1 MTERDSSV
9 VPARPVLAT
18 ELDLL
23 VPDIDGPGL
32 GPATAFFLGLSGRH
46 AGMLFRVGAG
56 ESSLG
61 RTSRSL
67 VSFDEKAVSQRHAQ
81 VVHAGGRT
89 VIVDLGSTNGTFVN
103 NRRID
108 APVELHAGDVVRI
121 GKTSLGFLTDA
132 SDAQQHTRALA
143 TSSGGLV
150 RFSPAQAVS
159 PYTSAASRSIVAVP
173 DALQTTGE
181 EPNPLDQ
188 LLDRAAVAWKF
199 VQRYWRWALAGAII
213 GGMLGGA
220 TVLVSPP
227 KAVARCRIFL
237 KHQGSDDAHGP
248 YAARGGEY
256 FRFAIENFT
265 STDLIRETLRK
276 LKREVTVSSVG
287 AVENSLVLVSEFEG
301 MYQGSFYHID
311 LDFAERFLAEHLHT
325 YLEREIQKSIRV
337 AAEEVALVQ
346 KQYQETEQQL
356 VRIEGELR
364 EFKEQHLAGLP
375 EHAGAQLESRAG
387 LESRAL
393 DLRAQLQRSTQEL
406 ALAEREYAA
415 ANPLA
420 SDRIQSAAPY
430 AAALASVRQKIAAA
444 KARGLT
450 ESHPEMVQLKAE
462 EQGLLDLEKETIAKE
477 TSSEER
483 RANRELTALA
493 SRVGQLQVAVTS
505 TKTELGLVEGRLA
518 EMAGIAAALPAVE
531 QRYSDLSRQ
540 HETTQSL
547 HEHLH
552 EQLKARQL
560 KLEFE
565 RANAAGRYDLV
576 SPPSAL
582 PVSKARV
589 AGTRTGIGAAAGIG
603 VAAVLAAL
611 HWLMGYARGRRFA
624 PMAPSN
630 IE

>member
-23 VPDIDGPGL
+23 VPDIDGPGP

-132 SDAQQHTRALA
+132 SDVQQHTRALA

-159 PYTSAASRSIVAVP
+159 PYTSASSRSIVA
-173 DALQTTGE
+173 ASATLQTTGE

-188 LLDRAAVAWKF
+188 LLDRAAVAWTL
-199 VQRYWRWALAGAII
+199 VRRYWLWALAGALV
-213 GGMLGGA
+213 GGTLGGT
-220 TVLVSPP
+220 TVLASPP
-227 KAVARCRIFL
+227 KAVAQCRIFL
-237 KHQGSDDAHGP
+237 KHRGSDEGGGP

-256 FRFAIENFT
+256 FRFAIENF
-265 STDLIRETLRK
+265 SSSDLVKETLRK
-276 LKREVTVSSVG
+276 LGQAPSAANVR
-287 AVENSLVLVSEFEG
+287 AVEGSLLLIAEFDG

-311 LDFAERFLAEHLHT
+311 PDYAERFLAEHLHT

-346 KQYQETEQQL
+346 KQYSEAEREL

-375 EHAGAQLESRAG
+375 EHAASQLESRSS
-387 LESRAL
+387 LEARAL
-393 DLRAQLQRSTQEL
+393 ELRASLQRFAQEL

-430 AAALASVRQKIAAA
+430 AGALAGVRQKIASAR
-444 KARGLT
+444 ARGLT
-450 ESHPEMVQLKAE
+450 DSHPELVQLRAE
-462 EQGLLDLEKETIAKE
+462 EQELLELEKAAVSKE
-477 TSSEER
+477 ATADER

-505 TKTELGLVEGRLA
+505 TKTELGLVEGRLK

-552 EQLKARQL
+552 EQLRARQL

-576 SPPSAL
+576 NPPSAL
-582 PVSKARV
+582 PVSAAQV
-589 AGTRTGIGAAAGIG
+589 AGRRAALGAVAGVGFAAL
-603 VAAVLAAL
+603 LAAL
-611 HWLMGYARGRRFA
+611 HWLIGYARRRTTL
-624 PMAPSN
+624 APSAEPN
-630 IE
+630 Q